1 MITFIVPAYNEEI
14 CLAATLEAMHAA
26 GRASNVAYEIVVAD
40 DASTDSTVEIAL
52 QNNAV
57 LVSVAHRQIAA
68 TRNAGA
74 KAASGDWFIFVDA
87 DTLVNESV
95 VLAAIQAMRN
105 GAVGGGSGMRF
116 DEPSPLYARLLLSL
130 VVRLFRASDLAAGC
144 FLFCT
149 RNAFDAVGGFDE
161 EYFGAEELVMSRA
174 LKQQGKFLILKQTVT
189 TSARKLRT
197 YSLKEV
203 LSLISGI
210 FRHGTKAVK
219 QREGMEFWYAERRKD
234 PRDQL

>member
-1 MITFIVPAYNEEI
+1 VISFIVPAYNEEI
-14 CLAATLEAMHAA
+14 CLAVNLEALHAA
-26 GRASNVAYEIVVAD
+26 GRASNQAYEIVVAD

-57 LVSVAHRQIAA
+57 IVNVAHRQIAA
-68 TRNAGA
+68 TRNSGA

-116 DEPSPLYARLLLSL
+116 DEPSPFYARILLSL
-130 VVRLFRASDLAAGC
+130 VVRLFRATDLAAGC

-149 RNAFDAVGGFDE
+149 RNAFEAVGGFDE
-161 EYFGAEELVMSRA
+161 DYFGAEELVMSRA
-174 LKQQGKFLILKQTVT
+174 LKQQGKFLILKETVT

-203 LSLISGI
+203 LSLTSGI
-210 FRHGTKAVK
+210 FRRGTKAVK
-219 QREGMEFWYAERRKD
+219 TREGMEFWYAERRKD
-234 PRDQL
+234 PRDQS

>member
-1 MITFIVPAYNEEI
+1 MAE
-14 CLAATLEAMHAA
+14 TLEALHTA
-26 GRASNVAYEIVVAD
+26 GRASNQAYEIIVAD

-57 LVSVAHRQIAA
+57 IVSVAHRQIAA

-130 VVRLFRASDLAAGC
+130 VVRLFRATDLAAGC

-149 RNAFDAVGGFDE
+149 RNAFDKVAGFDE
-161 EYFGAEELVMSRA
+161 DYFGAEELVMSRA

-197 YSLKEV
+197 YSMKEV
-203 LSLISGI
+203 VLLTFEI
-210 FRHGTKAVK
+210 FRRETKAVK
-219 QREGMEFWYAERRKD
+219 QRDGMEFWYAERRKD
-234 PRDQL
+234 TRDQP

>member
-1 MITFIVPAYNEEI
+1 MAE
-14 CLAATLEAMHAA
+14 TLEALHTA
-26 GRASNVAYEIVVAD
+26 GRASNQAYEIVVAD

-57 LVSVAHRQIAA
+57 IVSVAHRQIAA

-116 DEPSPLYARLLLSL
+116 DEPSPLYARLLLCL
-130 VVRLFRASDLAAGC
+130 VVRLFRATDLAAGC

-149 RNAFDAVGGFDE
+149 RNAFDKVAGFDE
-161 EYFGAEELVMSRA
+161 DYFGAEELVMSRA

-197 YSLKEV
+197 YSMKEV
-203 LSLISGI
+203 VLLTFEI
-210 FRHGTKAVK
+210 FRRGTKAVK
-219 QREGMEFWYAERRKD
+219 QRDGMEFWYAERRKD
-234 PRDQL
+234 TRDQP

>member
-1 MITFIVPAYNEEI
+1 M
-14 CLAATLEAMHAA
+14 AAALEALHAA
-26 GRASNVAYEIVVAD
+26 GRASNQAYEIVVAD

-57 LVSVAHRQIAA
+57 IVSVAHRQIAA
-68 TRNAGA
+68 TRNSGA
-74 KAASGDWFIFVDA
+74 KAASGDWLIFVDA

-95 VLAAIQAMRN
+95 VLAAIKAMRN

-130 VVRLFRASDLAAGC
+130 VVRLFRATNLAAGC

-149 RNAFDAVGGFDE
+149 RKAFDAVGGFDE
-161 EYFGAEELVMSRA
+161 DYFGAEELVMSRA
-174 LKQQGKFLILKQTVT
+174 LKKQGKFLILKQTVT

-203 LSLISGI
+203 LTLTSGI
-210 FRHGTKAVK
+210 FRRGSSAVK

-234 PRDQL
+234 PRDNP

>member
-1 MITFIVPAYNEEI
+1 MAE
-14 CLAATLEAMHAA
+14 TLEALHTA
-26 GRASNVAYEIVVAD
+26 GRASNQAYEIVVAD

-57 LVSVAHRQIAA
+57 IVSVAHRQIAA

-130 VVRLFRASDLAAGC
+130 VVRLFRATDLAAGC

-149 RNAFDAVGGFDE
+149 RNAFDKVAGFDE
-161 EYFGAEELVMSRA
+161 DYFGAEELVMSRA

-197 YSLKEV
+197 YSMKEV
-203 LSLISGI
+203 VLLTFEI
-210 FRHGTKAVK
+210 FRRGTKAVK
-219 QREGMEFWYAERRKD
+219 QRDGMEFWYAERRKD
-234 PRDQL
+234 TRDQP

>member
-1 MITFIVPAYNEEI
+1 MAE
-14 CLAATLEAMHAA
+14 TLEALHAA
-26 GRASNVAYEIVVAD
+26 GRASNQTYEIVVAD

-57 LVSVAHRQIAA
+57 IVSVAHRQIAA

-130 VVRLFRASDLAAGC
+130 VVRLFRATDLAAGC

-149 RNAFDAVGGFDE
+149 RNAFDKVAGFDE
-161 EYFGAEELVMSRA
+161 DYFGAEELVMSRA
-174 LKQQGKFLILKQTVT
+174 LKQQGKLLILKQTVT

-197 YSLKEV
+197 YSMKEV
-203 LSLISGI
+203 VLLTFEI
-210 FRHGTKAVK
+210 FRRGTKAVK
-219 QREGMEFWYAERRKD
+219 QRDGMEFWYAERRKD
-234 PRDQL
+234 TRNQP

>member
-1 MITFIVPAYNEEI
+1 MISFIVPAYNEES
-14 CLAATLEAMHAA
+14 CLAETLEALHAA
-26 GRASNVAYEIVVAD
+26 GRASNQAYEIVVAD

-57 LVSVAHRQIAA
+57 IVSVAHRQIAA

-130 VVRLFRASDLAAGC
+130 VVRLFRATDLAAGC

-149 RNAFDAVGGFDE
+149 RNAFDKIAGFDE
-161 EYFGAEELVMSRA
+161 DYFGAEELVMSRA
-174 LKQQGKFLILKQTVT
+174 LKQHGKFLILKQSVT

-197 YSLKEV
+197 YSMKEIV
-203 LSLISGI
+203 LLTFEI
-210 FRHGTKAVK
+210 FRRGTKAVK

-234 PRDQL
+234 TRDQP